1 VDHIRNIGFIAHI
14 DAGKTTVTERVLFFT
29 GQTYKVGSVDAG
41 TAVMDWMP
49 QEQERGI
56 TITSAATAVSWKDH
70 QFNIIDTPGHIDF
83 TAEVERSLRVL
94 DGAIVI
100 FDAVAGV
107 QPQSETVWRQANRYG
122 VPRIAFINKMERAGS
137 DFLRAI
143 DTINKRLSSNAVPI
157 QLPIGEEGNFT
168 GFVDLFEEKAW
179 YYHGDQP
186 IAPVEGAIPDDMQ
199 TQVTHWREHLIEKI
213 AELDDLIL
221 EKYLDGKDISVDEL
235 HSGLRKGTLV
245 NAIVP
250 VLCGAALKHKG
261 IQPLLDAVI
270 RYLPS
275 PLDVPPITGDEP
287 KTGNKITRAPD
298 LNDPFCA
305 IAFKV
310 AIDPFVGR
318 LTYIRA
324 YSGTMK
330 SGSPVYNS
338 TKGRRERISRVVIM
352 HSDKREEVDDI
363 QAGRIYGVIGLKDTS
378 TGDTIC
384 DQNSQVILEPPQFPI
399 PVISVSVEPRTQA
412 DQEKLEDAMRKLSE
426 EDPTFLVRYDRETGQ
441 TLISGMGELHLEVL
455 VDRMKREFQVEAN
468 IGKPRVAYRETITR
482 PVRVE
487 GRFIRQSGG
496 RGQFGHVWLEI
507 EPLDRTGGYLFENKI
522 VGGVVPREYVPAVD
536 TGIKE
541 AMLNGVLAGYP
552 VVDIKVSLVDGSFHP
567 VDSSEIAFKIAG
579 SMALKDGLQ
588 KGKSILLEPY
598 MKFEVTTPA
607 EFLGDV
613 LGDLNSRRG
622 RVMEVEGESDYQYVR
637 GTIPLGETFGYTT
650 TLRSLTQ
657 GRASQSMEFSSYE
670 QVPEAMAQQL
680 LVKV

>member
-1 VDHIRNIGFIAHI
+1 LENIRNIGFIAHI

-29 GQTYKVGSVDAG
+29 GRTYKVGSVDEG

-56 TITSAATAVSWKDH
+56 TITSAATAVFWKDH
-70 QFNIIDTPGHIDF
+70 QLNIIDTPGHVDF

-122 VPRIAFINKMERAGS
+122 VPRIAFVNKMERVGS

-143 DTINKRLSSNAVPI
+143 ETINKRLEANAFPI

-168 GFVDLFEEKAW
+168 GFFDLIELKAW
-179 YYHGDQP
+179 YYHGDEP
-186 IAPVEGAIPDDMQ
+186 VEPVEGNTPEGMENQIAQ
-199 TQVTHWREHLIEKI
+199 WREHLIEKV
-213 AELDDLIL
+213 AEVDDQVL
-221 EKYLDGKDISVDEL
+221 EKYLEGQEISVEEL
-235 HSGLRKGTLV
+235 NNGLRKGTLA
-245 NAIVP
+245 NSIVP

-261 IQPLLDAVI
+261 IQPLLNAIVK
-270 RYLPS
+270 YLPS
-275 PLDVPPITGDEP
+275 PSDVPPVDGEDPNTGEV
-287 KTGNKITRAPD
+287 IQRAPD
-298 LNDPFCA
+298 LSDPFSA

-310 AIDPFVGR
+310 AVDPYVGR

-330 SGSPVYNS
+330 AGSAVYNA
-338 TKGRRERISRVVIM
+338 TKGHRERISRVVIM
-352 HSDKREEVDDI
+352 HSDKREEVEDI
-363 QAGRIYGVIGLKDTS
+363 QAGHIYGVIGLKDTF

-384 DQNSQVILEPPQFPI
+384 AQDSQVVLEPPQFPS
-399 PVISVSVEPRTQA
+399 PVISVSVEPRSQA
-412 DQEKLEDAMRKLSE
+412 DQEKLEEALRKLAE

-455 VDRMKREFQVEAN
+455 VDRMKREFNVQAN
-468 IGKPRVAYRETITR
+468 VGKPRVAYRETITK
-482 PVRVE
+482 PIRVE
-487 GRFIRQSGG
+487 GRFVRQSGG

-507 EPLDRTGGYLFENKI
+507 EPLERTGGYVFENKI
-522 VGGVVPREYVPAVD
+522 VGGVVPREYIPAVD
-536 TGIKE
+536 SGVKE
-541 AMLNGVLAGYP
+541 AMDNGVLAGYP
-552 VVDIKVSLVDGSFHP
+552 VVDMKVALVDGSFHP

-579 SMALKDGLQ
+579 SMALKEGLQ
-588 KGKSILLEPY
+588 KGRSILLEPY
-598 MKFEVTTPA
+598 MQFEVTTPA

-613 LGDLNSRRG
+613 LGDLNSRRA
-622 RVMEVEGESDYQYVR
+622 RVMQVEGEGEYQYIR